1 MNILHYILYGFL
13 VLTIIGLSIALGII
27 VTEKKDLE
35 KRSCPICPTDKEKK
49 IAAKVRDYNFI
60 VYLKSEDNN
69 TFFST
74 LSDCSCAS
82 DSNTTIKFDY
92 TDSNVPKVRDNQGRL
107 LVFEHNNNSKT
118 FKFTNE
124 KLNANRIVAN
134 VKFVAD
140 LGLTI
145 SAKVDNNTYYL
156 TYDDPIPS
164 RFSCPLILPVKAT
177 NIKTIL
183 TLVK

>member
-13 VLTIIGLSIALGII
+13 VITIIGLSIALGII

-35 KRSCPICPTDKEKK
+35 GRTCPVCPTDKEKR
-49 IAAKVRDYNFI
+49 IAAKVRNYNFV

-74 LSDCSCAS
+74 LSDCNCAS
-82 DSNTTIKFDY
+82 DSNTAIKFDY
-92 TDSNVPKVRDNQGRL
+92 TDSNVPKVRDNRGRL
-107 LVFEHNNNSKT
+107 LVFEHTNNTKNFRFTNDNLNNNRKAA
-118 FKFTNE
+118 E
-124 KLNANRIVAN
+124 

-145 SAKVDNNTYYL
+145 SAKVGNNTYYL
-156 TYDDPIPS
+156 TYDDPVPS
-164 RFSCPLILPVKAT
+164 RFNCPLSLECKAT
-177 NIKTIL
+177 NIKTLL

>member
-13 VLTIIGLSIALGII
+13 VITIIGLSIALGII
-27 VTEKKDLE
+27 VTEKKKLE
-35 KRSCPICPTDKEKK
+35 GESCPVCPTDSQKR
-49 IAAKVRDYNFI
+49 IASKVRNYNFI
-60 VYLKSEDNN
+60 VYLKSEENK

-74 LSDCSCAS
+74 LSDCNCAS
-82 DSNTTIKFDY
+82 DSNTSIKFDY
-92 TDSNVPKVRDNQGRL
+92 TDSNVPKIRDNQGNL

-118 FKFTNE
+118 FRFTNDT
-124 KLNANRIVAN
+124 LNENRKVAE

-145 SAKVDNNTYYL
+145 SAKVGNNTYYL
-156 TYDDPIPS
+156 THDDPMPS
-164 RFSCPLILPVKAT
+164 RFSCPLVLPCKAT
-177 NIKTIL
+177 SIKTIL